1 MSLLAAERF
10 QAFSGQHYALVTLT
24 AIGAIVAVW
33 FGRRYRGTRRERLV
47 RRGAAAASLTFVL
60 AMQVYW
66 MTPDVRSA
74 GNSWPLQLSDLADY
88 TAVFALD
95 PRAADFCLHLLR
107 RAQFYLDGGA
117 HPVAGPV
124 LPGSALVRI
133 LGPTH
138 LRGLGGDLPGLG
150 LGFRPTWRLFRTTI
164 VVVLGWAVV
173 AYAFN
178 VIMDTNYGYLVRTPA
193 AATPLDWF
201 GPWPW
206 YLPGCRGTAADPV
219 GCDLHAAL
227 GACET
232 ACDHRTRR
240 PWATVDMKSVRR
252 RVDAHVQTQRAT

>member
-74 GNSWPLQLSDLADY
+74 GSSWPLQLSDLADY
-88 TAVFALD
+88 TAVFALWTLGLRTSAFTYYVGLSFTLMAVLTPSLGQSFPD
-95 PRAADFCLHLLR
+95 PRWFGFWVRHIFVVWAAI
-107 RAQFYLDGGA
+107 YL
-117 HPVAGPV
+117 VW
-124 LPGSALVRI
+124 
-133 LGPTH
+133 
-138 LRGLGGDLPGLG
+138 G

-173 AYAFN
+173 AYTFN

-206 YLPGCRGTAADPV
+206 YLLAAGTLLLTLWAV
-219 GCDLHAAL
+219 IFTL
-227 GACET
+227 
-232 ACDHRTRR
+232 
-240 PWATVDMKSVRR
+240 PWELARR
-252 RVDAHVQTQRAT
+252 RATTEPDDRGQP